1 MSCDVKMV
9 ANLKCAFISDL
20 SHHAR
25 LRVRGELGV
34 FMSVEQ
40 AVSKVHA
47 LLDTWETEVEPADE
61 VAVELEVSGQVFTY
75 NNSWS
80 ELLYLCRIGRARS
93 GTGLAS
99 FCIRFSEI
107 SWQIILWLS
116 WIVFSLGELIKLSRT
131 ETASVRALL

>member
-34 FMSVEQ
+34 SVSVKQ

-61 VAVELEVSGQVFTY
+61 ATVELEVSGQVFIHY
-75 NNSWS
+75 NSWS
-80 ELLYLCRIGRARS
+80 EVLYLCKVGRTR

-99 FCIRFSEI
+99 FCIRISEI

-116 WIVFSLGELIKLSRT
+116 WIIFSLGELIKLSCAKT
-131 ETASVRALL
+131 ESVRALF